1 MKRKKNNINSWKEKN
16 VHLWEK
22 IVSMYIILK
31 SSPSAKLFF
40 KFIFLILK
48 VTFSIFLK
56 KILLHIFH
64 DFWF

>member
-1 MKRKKNNINSWKEKN
+1 MKRKNNNINSWKEKN

-48 VTFSIFLK
+48 VTFSIFCK

-64 DFWF
+64 DF